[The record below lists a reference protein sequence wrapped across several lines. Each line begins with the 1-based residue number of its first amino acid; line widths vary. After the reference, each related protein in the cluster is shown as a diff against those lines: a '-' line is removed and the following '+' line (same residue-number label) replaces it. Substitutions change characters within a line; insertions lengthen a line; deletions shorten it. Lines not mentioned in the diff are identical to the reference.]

1 MIKIN
6 KAYINQFISA
16 HHEYL
21 YPIARGIYLA
31 FNDESLEFI
40 GIEEFYLA
48 DPKKYY
54 PLAADKLNYLIA
66 RNVLEVL

>member
-6 KAYINQFISA
+6 NAYLDQFISA

-21 YPIARGIYLA
+21 YPISKGIYLA
-31 FNDESLEFI
+31 FDKKSLEFI

-48 DPKKYY
+48 DPKKYN
-54 PLAADKLNYLIA
+54 PLADDKLNFLIA
-66 RNVLEVL
+66 RNILEVL